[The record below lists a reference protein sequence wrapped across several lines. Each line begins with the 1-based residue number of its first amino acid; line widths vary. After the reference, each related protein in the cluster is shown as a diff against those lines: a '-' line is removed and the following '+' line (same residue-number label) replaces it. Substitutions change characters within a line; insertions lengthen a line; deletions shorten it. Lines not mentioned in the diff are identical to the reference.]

1 MLNTHKDLKI
11 CHAYISTSYMFQL
24 FTLLQLSLHF
34 KREDISCLRLYG
46 NRIKQQFK
54 AIKGILRDLLEYV
67 ILKSFHM
74 CQTIQTYT
82 GFKDQ
87 STIVFLDKIVK
98 IQS

>member
-1 MLNTHKDLKI
+1 
-11 CHAYISTSYMFQL
+11 MFQL
-24 FTLLQLSLHF
+24 FTLLQLSLYF

-54 AIKGILRDLLEYV
+54 AIKGILRDLLEYIILKSFLLEYI

-82 GFKDQ
+82 VFKDQ

-98 IQS
+98 I